1 MSSFKLT
8 NAQQIVLSDTDGYIL
23 DVWEYDERD
32 DNYTFLTRLFG
43 KGNLQEAVNNAIDQ
57 LMQENIVESYDDVA
71 TDDIF

>member
-8 NAQQIVLSDTDGYIL
+8 NAQQIVLIDADGYLI
-23 DVWEYDERD
+23 DIWEYDERD
-32 DNYTFLTRLFG
+32 NNYSFLTRLFG
-43 KGNLQEAVNNAIDQ
+43 KGNLQEAVNNVIDK